1 MQEAMKYKT
10 KVFLAS
16 ICIIFAAQVLF
27 QVEYEYQSDV
37 NFVIRLIVAAL
48 LSIGFTF
55 FWGQFRKP

>member
-1 MQEAMKYKT
+1 MQEAMQYKS

-16 ICIIFAAQVLF
+16 LCVISAGQVLF
-27 QVEYEYQSDV
+27 QVEYEYDSNV

-55 FWGQFRKP
+55 FWGQFKKP